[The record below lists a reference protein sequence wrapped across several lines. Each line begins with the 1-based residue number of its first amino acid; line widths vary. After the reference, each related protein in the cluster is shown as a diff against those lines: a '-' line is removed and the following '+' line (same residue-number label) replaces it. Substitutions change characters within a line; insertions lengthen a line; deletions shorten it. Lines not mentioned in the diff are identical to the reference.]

1 MKIRNKAYLET
12 GIRRGNRPFE
22 KKKIKERRR
31 VEREKDRGR
40 KMKERRGKEREIQ
53 KPVATRMRQRF
64 KIERKSSRAAS
75 TAIAAVANNRVDTGR
90 IEIRLPPPLCTLLRP
105 KNNGLSFD
113 TSSENKGS
121 GAAT

>member
-1 MKIRNKAYLET
+1 MAYVE
-12 GIRRGNRPFE
+12 GIGRSRRKRW
-22 KKKIKERRR
+22 
-31 VEREKDRGR
+31 REG
-40 KMKERRGKEREIQ
+40 KMEEEGEIQ
-53 KPVATRMRQRF
+53 KPREEMRQRF

-113 TSSENKGS
+113 TSGENKGS